1 MTTSHTTH
9 HIHPSTTD
17 TTESTPATARRGSG
31 IGRKTAGF
39 LAAAALAGTLTACAG
54 GGTYEVMP
62 EAKAGTDCSEPLLDL
77 SSTRL
82 GYHMQQQRVAT
93 DYSSTWFHFTVADNQ
108 FDPCKPLSWVVLE
121 GENSDVNGQQG
132 GTGSSAAQAVVFFHY
147 DQMITEPASMQF
159 HDATVERTGDDSAHV
174 DYGFVGGATAGGVTD
189 RITVDYS
196 MSEDGHLRGEHLI
209 PDFVDGLR
217 LNFNQALPPGTATV
231 SPYGNALFTPWDYQ
245 LEGGMA
251 RVPLGDELLECEFG
265 GPQAVDLSAA
275 TCISHGKVLFP
286 HVNSLQP
293 DMPRTMD
300 MKNSVYMT
308 FAPPAGIMTGRS
320 AGLNKSIEQT
330 IEDEAITR
338 VGQFLVDTHGD
349 EVRVTS
355 NGIMYSFS
363 NGKAEKLEG
372 DVNIPEIDKE
382 RWPAPDEL
390 TPYPE
395 QP

>member
-1 MTTSHTTH
+1 MGRVRQVTANNLIRKVRNDDYVPH

-17 TTESTPATARRGSG
+17 TTHTTPATARRGSG

-82 GYHMQQQRVAT
+82 GYHLQQQRVAT

-132 GTGSSAAQAVVFFHY
+132 GTGSSAAQAVVFLHY
-147 DQMITEPASMQF
+147 DQMITEPAPMQF
-159 HDATVERTGDDSAHV
+159 HDATVERT
-174 DYGFVGGATAGGVTD
+174 
-189 RITVDYS
+189 
-196 MSEDGHLRGEHLI
+196 
-209 PDFVDGLR
+209 
-217 LNFNQALPPGTATV
+217 
-231 SPYGNALFTPWDYQ
+231 
-245 LEGGMA
+245 
-251 RVPLGDELLECEFG
+251 
-265 GPQAVDLSAA
+265 
-275 TCISHGKVLFP
+275 
-286 HVNSLQP
+286 
-293 DMPRTMD
+293 
-300 MKNSVYMT
+300 
-308 FAPPAGIMTGRS
+308 
-320 AGLNKSIEQT
+320 
-330 IEDEAITR
+330 
-338 VGQFLVDTHGD
+338 GD

-372 DVNIPEIDKE
+372 DMNIPEIDKE